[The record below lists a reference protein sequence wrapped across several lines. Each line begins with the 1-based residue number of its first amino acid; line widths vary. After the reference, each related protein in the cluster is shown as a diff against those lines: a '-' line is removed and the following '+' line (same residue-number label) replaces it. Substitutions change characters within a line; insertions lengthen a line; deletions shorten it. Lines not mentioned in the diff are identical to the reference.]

1 VLCGAAEDTGN
12 GVLAA
17 KACIAVT
24 FPVSVSGDKL
34 VPMAGPLGNP
44 MMSSLEMEG
53 LGAKTALLLVNPCML
68 LDSALPALVEFAPKA
83 VIKEAA
89 CSSTML
95 GRRMPAFVTLAVE
108 AEINGLKAGKLAA
121 TFKLYVPDIALEVH
135 NLKRR
140 GIAPQNTGRR
150 TGLRRADRLS
160 NASRGRRC
168 CCIGTGSNG
177 KRT

>member
-1 VLCGAAEDTGN
+1 
-12 GVLAA
+12 
-17 KACIAVT
+17 
-24 FPVSVSGDKL
+24 
-34 VPMAGPLGNP
+34 MAGPLGNP

-108 AEINGLKAGKLAA
+108 AEINGPKAGKLAA
-121 TFKLYVPDIALEVH
+121 TFKLYVPDIALGSINSRDVA
-135 NLKRR
+135 LPPKRLE
-140 GIAPQNTGRR
+140 GVPDSGVP
-150 TGLRRADRLS
+150 
-160 NASRGRRC
+160 
-168 CCIGTGSNG
+168 IG
-177 KRT
+177 